1 MVMPFS
7 ANTKKSLKKAGRF
20 ECCELCGARSPC
32 LKSNGLQAAHVVS
45 DSSGGL
51 DHADNAIVL
60 CYQCAEVFDRVI
72 KAKIDK
78 ALRLSN
84 QHHRTTYAVPSDW
97 PGAEGR
103 RCKGDRV

>member
-32 LKSNGLQAAHVVS
+32 LENNGLQAAHVVS
-45 DSSGGL
+45 DSSGGQ
-51 DHADNAIVL
+51 DDADNAIVL
-60 CYQCAEVFDRVI
+60 CHHCAEVFDRVI
-72 KAKIDK
+72 KAKIHK
-78 ALRLSN
+78 ALVVSN
-84 QHHRTTYAVPSDW
+84 QHRGTMYAVPSDW
-97 PGAEGR
+97 PRAEGR